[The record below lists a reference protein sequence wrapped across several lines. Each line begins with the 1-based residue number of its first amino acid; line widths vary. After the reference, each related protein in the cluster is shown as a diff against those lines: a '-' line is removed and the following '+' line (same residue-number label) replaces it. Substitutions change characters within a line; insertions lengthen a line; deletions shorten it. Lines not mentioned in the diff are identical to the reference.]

1 MKGQMNW
8 MADKRK
14 KRKIR
19 PDRIAAAG
27 LLLFLLVG
35 IVLIVSQVLGKEP
48 QEIADGGK
56 PLVSEI
62 TTVATTTTTTTT
74 ETTTTTSRYPAPA
87 TRTTDT
93 KQLSGDTDILARSV
107 ILIDAETQTMLAERD
122 ADAVLEPASMT
133 KILTMVTAAETLTEE
148 QLNGAFVMT
157 EEIIAAQ
164 HARDAVCA
172 GFQAGEP
179 CSVTDLFYGMML
191 PSGADAAT
199 ALAIAAAGSEA
210 AFVQMMNDKAAE
222 IGMDSSHFLNPT
234 GLHEDGHVSTVHD
247 IARLMEYALSIP
259 FCRTVMSTPT
269 YRTAAT
275 TQHPSGINLTSIVF
289 WRMGDLAANGIRV
302 CGGKTGFTNQAGQC
316 LATWAEDE
324 NGKTYVCVVAG
335 CEDQMD
341 PVYDT
346 LTVYSRYSGASDGAF
361 SRPVTEETTTAEPAA

>member
-1 MKGQMNW
+1 
-8 MADKRK
+8 MANKRK

-19 PDRIAAAG
+19 PDRVAAVSI
-27 LLLFLLVG
+27 LLFLAVG
-35 IVLIVSQVLGKEP
+35 AALILPNVLGKEP
-48 QEIADGGK
+48 QEIADSK

-62 TTVATTTTTTTT
+62 TAAATTTTTTT

-93 KQLSGDTDILARSV
+93 KQLAGDADILARNAV
-107 ILIDAETQTMLAERD
+107 LIDTENQTMLAEKS

-133 KILTMVTAAETLTEE
+133 KILTMVTAVETLTEE
-148 QLNGAFVMT
+148 QLGGAFVMT
-157 EEIIAAQ
+157 EEILAAQ

-179 CSVTDLFYGMML
+179 CSLTDLLYGMML
-191 PSGADAAT
+191 PSGADAAV
-199 ALAIAAAGSEA
+199 ALAIATAGSEE
-210 AFVQMMNDKAAE
+210 AFIRMMNDKAAE
-222 IGMDSSHFLNPT
+222 IGMTSSHFLNPS

-247 IARLMEYALSIP
+247 IARLLEYALTIP
-259 FCRTVMSTPT
+259 ICRTVMSTPT
-269 YRTAAT
+269 YHTAAT
-275 TQHPSGINLTSIVF
+275 AQHPSGINLTSIVF

-324 NGKTYVCVVAG
+324 TGKTYVCVIAG

-346 LTVYSRYSGASDGAF
+346 LTVYSRYSGASDGTFA
-361 SRPVTEETTTAEPAA
+361 RPVAEETTTIAAPAA